1 MRPAAGRAAGLFL
14 VALAWRLFFAFPTAA
29 PEADAADYLRLAQGL
44 RRGGSY
50 VDAAGQPTAFRPPL
64 YPLLLSLTG
73 PDVRVAVALQ
83 SALGAANCLLA
94 VALASRW
101 LARPAP
107 WLAGLLLAIDPVHA
121 SASSRLLSEIL
132 YQTLFLLSL
141 LALDDRRSPRRALW
155 SGLLSGLSLLARTA
169 ALPVLLVMLGVWAW
183 RAGPRL
189 KAGALFLAGAV
200 LAVSP
205 WLARNA
211 LVMGAPV
218 LSTQGGITFY
228 SSYRPP
234 QGRIFGVLIADD
246 EVLRAQAQGE
256 IAADRRLT
264 RAALREAATHPL
276 RALRLALLKIAF
288 LWVPIDWEIRRPA
301 GLLSPAYLFALPF
314 ALWTLARHPRS
325 FPPAPLLLLAVTV
338 FSAIV
343 YGSPRLR
350 LPYDPL
356 VYALAAGVV
365 AGNLRRP
372 WLWLWAA
379 VCLALGLAGELPR
392 LAARSVARALGWW

>member
-1 MRPAAGRAAGLFL
+1 MNRRGAGLFL
-14 VALAWRLFFAFPTAA
+14 LALAWRLFFAFPPAA

-44 RRGGSY
+44 RAGSGY
-50 VDAAGQPTAFRPPL
+50 VDAAGHPTAFRPPL
-64 YPLLLSLTG
+64 YPLMLSLTG
-73 PDVRVAVALQ
+73 PDARVAVALQ

-94 VALASRW
+94 VALVSRW
-101 LARPAP
+101 LPGPAP

-141 LALDDRRSPRRALW
+141 LALDEGRSPRRALL
-155 SGLLSGLSLLARTA
+155 SGLLSGLSLLSRSA
-169 ALPVLLVMLGVWAW
+169 ALPVLLVMLIVWAW
-183 RAGPRL
+183 HSGLRP
-189 KAGALFLAGAV
+189 KAGALFLAGV
-200 LAVSP
+200 GLAVSP

-218 LSTQGGITFY
+218 LTTQGGITLY

-246 EVLRAQAQGE
+246 EVVSAQAKGE
-256 IAADRRLT
+256 VAADRRLT
-264 RAALREAATHPL
+264 RAALGEAAAHP
-276 RALRLALLKIAF
+276 RRTLRLAFLKVAF
-288 LWVPIDWEIRRPA
+288 LWMPIDWEIRHPA
-301 GLLSPAYLFALPF
+301 GLLSPAYLFAIPL
-314 ALWTLARHPRS
+314 ALWTLATRPRS
-325 FPPAPLLLLAVTV
+325 FHPAPLVLLAITL

-356 VYALAAGVV
+356 VYGLASGVV
-365 AGNLRRP
+365 AANLRRP
-372 WLWLWAA
+372 ALWLWAA
-379 VCLALGLAGELPR
+379 ACLALGLAGGLPR
-392 LAARSVARALGWW
+392 RAARAVARALGWW